1 MQDMHE
7 TQAHFSESHSMTS
20 LEELAAIE
28 SHIRL
33 QRSQEEFLNWLS
45 SNEQSHT
52 VDRYIYRKIR

>member
-1 MQDMHE
+1 MQE
-7 TQAHFSESHSMTS
+7 TQANLADTLSAGA

-45 SNEQSHT
+45 SNVQSLA
-52 VDRYIYRKIR
+52 VDRYTYRKIR